1 MVDLKVGELR
11 DWTEGNW
18 TLFRKKKKKNK
29 TSFVFVSFNCKL

>member
-18 TLFRKKKKKNK
+18 TLFRKKKNK